1 MGLLDSVIGAV
12 SSSVQGGEGLQGV
25 LDKLGVKPELL
36 QTATTLLGNEGG
48 LQGLVAKFQ
57 QGGLGEV
64 VSSWI
69 GKGENLPISGEQL
82 SSVLGSEALSELAAK
97 AGLDSHALAGQ
108 LASVLPGVV
117 DHLTPAGEVPAA
129 GQGSGSDLLGLLGG
143 ALKG

>member
-1 MGLLDSVIGAV
+1 
-12 SSSVQGGEGLQGV
+12 
-25 LDKLGVKPELL
+25 
-36 QTATTLLGNEGG
+36 
-48 LQGLVAKFQ
+48 
-57 QGGLGEV
+57 V

-129 GQGSGSDLLGLLGG
+129 GRAVAVICWVSWAVHSRANTGFSFYSSFTVKGPFNLGV
-143 ALKG
+143 KGPFSTIEP